1 MYIMHMLLLITLC
14 ILCIC
19 FMLYAYYAYALCF
32 MHIRSKLETRR
43 FSLIVNC
50 SFWNSCDLNVNYIV
64 NVSSIKVQL
73 RLSKLSSYV

>member
-1 MYIMHMLLLITLC
+1 
-14 ILCIC
+14 
-19 FMLYAYYAYALCF
+19 